1 MLRMMRSTCV
11 LCLLVV
17 ATVANAQTVTRR
29 ARLGNDTEGVTFI
42 ASGPKTN
49 SLIVL
54 DGYSLLRFA
63 GEANGNGGYKLLA
76 DLKGTGTIAGPR
88 GVASVSAENIFVF
101 NDPTQPTHLFVVDSK
116 GNPLPLRTV
125 TYPTAD
131 IPNGTEGLY
140 YLPPD
145 SPHFPDRILMVAM
158 YPDQATRIEV
168 MRRDGFVES
177 EIVLASPLGDSYLV
191 TVAPK
196 GNDRLMISDGVQIW
210 EVDFDG
216 NILAGPIVS
225 EAGEG
230 LIELP
235 SARLAMVKHDNGLL
249 KFTDESYNSIPADT
263 RSYKI
268 GFGLSSLRGMSWNTD
283 TNSIAAVAGSD
294 VAGVYNLATTLDSAS
309 PIFTVDP
316 NSYTPTAVAY
326 LPAEHKFAVNDRNVR
341 VLNIFDGNGSLLET
355 IQLPKRANGLAYIAA
370 TNQFAVKYAGDPRTI
385 HILNRD
391 GSPARDIDLSALPIV
406 TGGLLTY
413 FNPSH
418 PSGGEF
424 IVNDVSS
431 STLFVVDF
439 NGSLISSFNH
449 HDKLGVLRPG
459 GLTAISSGADA
470 GKFAIAETDSS
481 EAVIFSMN

>member
-1 MLRMMRSTCV
+1 
-11 LCLLVV
+11 VV
-17 ATVANAQTVTRR
+17 ATVANAQTITRR
-29 ARLGNDTEGVTFI
+29 ARLGNDTEGLTFI
-42 ASGPKTN
+42 ASGPKSN

-63 GEANGNGGYKLLA
+63 GEANGNGGYKLFA

-88 GVASVSAENIFVF
+88 GVASVTAENIFVF
-101 NDPTQPTHLFVVDSK
+101 NDPTQPTRLFAVDSK
-116 GNPLPLRTV
+116 GNPLPARTV

-145 SPHFPDRILMVAM
+145 SPHFPDRILMMAM

-177 EIVLASPLGDSYLV
+177 EIVLASPLGDSYLL

-196 GNDRLMISDGVQIW
+196 GSDRLVICDGFQNW
-210 EVDFDG
+210 EVDYSG
-216 NILAGPIVS
+216 NLLAGPIVS
-225 EAGEG
+225 EVGEG
-230 LIELP
+230 LLELP
-235 SARLAMVKHDNGLL
+235 SLRLAVVSHDAGLL
-249 KFTDESYNSIPADT
+249 KFMDESYNLLPADT

-283 TNSIAAVAGSD
+283 TNSLAAVAGSD
-294 VAGVYNLATTLDSAS
+294 TEGVYNLATTLDSAS

-316 NSYTPTAVAY
+316 NSHTPTAIAY

-341 VLNIFDGNGSLLET
+341 VLNIFDATGNLLET
-355 IQLPKRANGLAYIAA
+355 IQLPKRANGLTYIAA
-370 TNQFAVKYAGDPRTI
+370 TNQFAVRYAGDPRTI

-391 GSPARDIDLSALPIV
+391 GSPARDIDLSALSIAS
-406 TGGLLTY
+406 GGLLTY

-424 IVNDVSS
+424 IVNDVNSF
-431 STLFVVDF
+431 TLFVVDF
-439 NGSLISSFNH
+439 NGNLISSFNH
-449 HDKLGVLRPG
+449 QQKLGVLRPG
-459 GLTAISSGADA
+459 GLTAILSGPDA

-481 EAVIFSMN
+481 EAVVFSMN